1 MHIYLTVVDNESKLI
16 LSWPRQNV
24 AWVEALL
31 LALIKHFVF
40 VSSRECFVNTRI
52 HYQVLWNQRTFISIY
67 FVSYQSN
74 PQPDMEAIFVNVQNG
89 EEKAFKQVVSTR
101 NWDIVCKVCH
111 WLLIL
116 MISQWCAL
124 HFDHC
129 QTSLT
134 CLSSVHNPQWYDDLV
149 TRTDCGPEYAACA
162 TQHRDRGYVLDTCR
176 SGVMVRAISS
186 LSSANYASVGINFTH
201 KQHGYLETCPHTL
214 SSYSCFLILAL
225 LE

>member
-1 MHIYLTVVDNESKLI
+1 M
-16 LSWPRQNV
+16 
-24 AWVEALL
+24 AWVEALV

-111 WLLIL
+111 
-116 MISQWCAL
+116 
-124 HFDHC
+124 
-129 QTSLT
+129 
-134 CLSSVHNPQWYDDLV
+134 
-149 TRTDCGPEYAACA
+149 
-162 TQHRDRGYVLDTCR
+162 
-176 SGVMVRAISS
+176 
-186 LSSANYASVGINFTH
+186 
-201 KQHGYLETCPHTL
+201 
-214 SSYSCFLILAL
+214 
-225 LE
+225 